1 MASTTIQVRMDS
13 ELKQQVEA
21 KLKSVGLNMSTAVN
35 MLAHQIVKQ
44 NRIPFEIIADDNP
57 AALDRLPKAVNADK
71 MTDEELRLHLLEGLH
86 EAISGKSRPAA
97 QVFAEMRAKYNI

>member
-13 ELKQQVEA
+13 ALKQQVEA
-21 KLKSVGLNMSTAVN
+21 KLKSMGLNMSTAVN

>member
-21 KLKSVGLNMSTAVN
+21 KLKSMGLNMSTAVN
-35 MLAHQIVKQ
+35 MLAHQIV
-44 NRIPFEIIADDNP
+44 NTPM
-57 AALDRLPKAVNADK
+57 LDRLPKTVNADK
-71 MTDEELRLHLLEGLH
+71 MTDEELRLHLLEGFH
-86 EAISGKSRPAA
+86 EAVNGKSRPAA

>member
-21 KLKSVGLNMSTAVN
+21 KLKSMGLNMSTAVN

-44 NRIPFEIIADDNP
+44 NRIPFQIIADDNLSI
-57 AALDRLPKAVNADK
+57 LDRLPKTVNADQ

>member
-21 KLKSVGLNMSTAVN
+21 KLKSMGLNMSTAVN

-44 NRIPFEIIADDNP
+44 NRIPFEIIADDNTP
-57 AALDRLPKAVNADK
+57 MLDRLPKTVNADQ
-71 MTDEELRLHLLEGLH
+71 MTDEELHLHLLEGFH
-86 EAISGKSRPAA
+86 EAVNGKSRPAA

>member
-21 KLKSVGLNMSTAVN
+21 KLKSMGLNMSTAVN

-44 NRIPFEIIADDNP
+44 NRIPFEIIADDNTP
-57 AALDRLPKAVNADK
+57 MLDRLPKTVNADK
-71 MTDEELRLHLLEGLH
+71 MTDEELRLHLLEGSH
-86 EAISGKSRPAA
+86 EAVNGKSRPAA

>member
-21 KLKSVGLNMSTAVN
+21 KLKSMGLNMSTAVN

-44 NRIPFEIIADDNP
+44 NRIPFEIIADDNTP
-57 AALDRLPKAVNADK
+57 MLDRLPKTVNADQ
-71 MTDEELRLHLLEGLH
+71 MTDEELRLHLLEGFH
-86 EAISGKSRPAA
+86 EAVNGKSRPAA
-97 QVFAEMRAKYNI
+97 QVFAEMRAKYKI

>member
-21 KLKSVGLNMSTAVN
+21 KLKSMGLNMSTAVN